1 MAKDLENFDF
11 PGFAHQKMDA
21 ESPVYPSLMAMM
33 KVDIA
38 ISPESDVW
46 IIHNQPLPEPL
57 KWIEYDLDLESLTL
71 VSLSGKIQDSGM
83 KVPASIKKFL
93 RRAKEV
99 SVVYQGDEYV
109 KDMCIVP
116 LLVREGWN

>member
-1 MAKDLENFDF
+1 MTKDLENFAF
-11 PGFAHQKMDA
+11 SGFASPKIDT

-46 IIHNQPLPEPL
+46 IIHSQPLPEAL

-83 KVPASIKKFL
+83 KVPATIKKFL
-93 RRAKEV
+93 RQAKEV
-99 SVVYQGDEYV
+99 CVVHQGDEFV
-109 KDMCIVP
+109 KDMCFVP
-116 LLVREGWN
+116 LVVRDGLH